1 MMLFKIA
8 VKMLGFLTSQDSGRR
23 VSNGSWTLGSPQN
36 LEPTDL
42 PEVVIEGGDS
52 FHPQSAHRD
61 ERNRVAERI
70 RLVRMLPQ
78 QLDGRTVVDLG
89 HLHEVEQRVFQE
101 IDAMESQN
109 RQSEPLGEELSL
121 G

>member
-1 MMLFKIA
+1 
-8 VKMLGFLTSQDSGRR
+8 
-23 VSNGSWTLGSPQN
+23 
-36 LEPTDL
+36 
-42 PEVVIEGGDS
+42 VVG
-52 FHPQSAHRD
+52 
-61 ERNRVAERI
+61 V
-70 RLVRMLPQ
+70 
-78 QLDGRTVVDLG
+78 G